1 MEVFVATNFED
12 HMRPGVLWLED
23 PRYAEAFEDAL
34 ELEIISGHQLRQQ
47 ESIPMAAHTNSID
60 PVNGG
65 PSVYPSFI
73 NARFEGG
80 HVVITMRGEPV
91 RDEQDKVTGPG
102 PQTSARFEQTDWDQ
116 FVAEA
121 TRERGLVPGG

>member
-1 MEVFVATNFED
+1 MDPSVRWMQNEDFGRAFAALMEDE
-12 HMRPGVLWLED
+12 
-23 PRYAEAFEDAL
+23 
-34 ELEIISGHQLRQQ
+34 
-47 ESIPMAAHTNSID
+47 MAAHTNSID